1 MDVLDFFCKFT
12 LPKLTKMK
20 YLKLFFVALF
30 VISTL
35 SCEEETALTD
45 EQIVAGLKEAL
56 RVGTENSV
64 ASANQTDGYFAN
76 LAIKILFPEDAAFV
90 KTALDAIG
98 LSTITDELVL
108 KLNRAAE
115 DAADEA
121 KPIFLDAITNMTI
134 LDALTILNGSNEAA
148 TQYLRANTYEQLKA
162 AFKPDIENS
171 LNSVGASQA
180 WTTVTDAYN
189 LVPGHQPVNTD
200 LADYTTGKALDGL
213 FILVAKEEEKIRL
226 DPAARINE
234 ILQQVFG
241 SL

>member
-1 MDVLDFFCKFT
+1 MLVVT
-12 LPKLTKMK
+12 
-20 YLKLFFVALF
+20 
-30 VISTL
+30 TL
-35 SCEEETALTD
+35 SCQEENALTD

-56 RVGTENSV
+56 KVGTENSV
-64 ASANQTDGYFAN
+64 NSAHQTDGYFAN

-98 LSTITDELVL
+98 LSAITDELVL

-115 DAADEA
+115 DAADKA
-121 KPIFLDAITNMTI
+121 KPIFIDAITNMTI
-134 LDALTILNGSNEAA
+134 LDALTILNGNNDAA
-148 TQYLRANTYEQLKA
+148 TQYLKANTYEQLKA

-171 LNSVGASQA
+171 LNSVGAAQA
-180 WTTVTDAYN
+180 WTTVIDAYN
-189 LVPGHQPVNTD
+189 TIPLHQTVNTD

-213 FILVAKEEEKIRL
+213 FVLVAKEEEKIRT